1 MQLVAVLH
9 NYFRS
14 KPERWDSLAVI
25 GKRCFSAKVS
35 AFVSKL
41 SQEAIG
47 SFTLCGTRSS
57 ALALRDAS
65 PKRVHQVDDT
75 GRRHSR
81 RFGFLG
87 QASLFPLQK
96 LDHCALKTILE
107 FRGIELSRLRI
118 DDVLGELQHVLG

>member
-1 MQLVAVLH
+1 MDCGSGRLAVAYPAYWARSATAFPAVAVASPAAACCGALC
-9 NYFRS
+9 S
-14 KPERWDSLAVI
+14 TRW
-25 GKRCFSAKVS
+25 
-35 AFVSKL
+35 
-41 SQEAIG
+41 
-47 SFTLCGTRSS
+47 S
-57 ALALRDAS
+57 ALAFRDAS

-96 LDHCALKTILE
+96 LDHCALIAVLE